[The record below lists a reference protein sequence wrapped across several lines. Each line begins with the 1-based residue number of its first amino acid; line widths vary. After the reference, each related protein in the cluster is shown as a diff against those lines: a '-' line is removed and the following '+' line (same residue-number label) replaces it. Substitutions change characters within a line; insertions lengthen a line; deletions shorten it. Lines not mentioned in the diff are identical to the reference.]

1 MYHIDLAHDVNTE
14 RIIIDSEV
22 DTDRLGWKS
31 GDHFKL
37 VNKNGVQMLI
47 RVDPIVAFISGYKMN
62 DKI

>member
-14 RIIIDSEV
+14 RIIIDNEV

-47 RVDPIVAFISGYKMN
+47 KVDPIVAFISGYKMN